1 MNPTRGV
8 IKTPWKLLCSINRH
22 KGFSPVAP
30 TIVNK
35 NKGFLL
41 LRLGCRTAWE
51 QALFIYLAFFCV
63 LPAREGKSS
72 ILLPPC
78 PCRRCKNAEKN
89 LNLFWRLLE
98 TESLYCVISSY
109 SVTLSKTHEL
119 SQKKKDDL
127 WHRNSPTF
135 PIQPSHGWGKGWT
148 SLQKWKH
155 YRLFQ
160 HRILVRIW
168 SNKRTFLTWY
178 EIQVVLTLQPKEA
191 FLTFQIWT
199 DLDSPK

>member
-63 LPAREGKSS
+63 LPAGEDKSS

-89 LNLFWRLLE
+89 LKLFWRLLE

-109 SVTLSKTHEL
+109 CVTLSK
-119 SQKKKDDL
+119 
-127 WHRNSPTF
+127 NSRIIPKE
-135 PIQPSHGWGKGWT
+135 KGW
-148 SLQKWKH
+148 SLISKLPNFPHPTLPWMRQ
-155 YRLFQ
+155 RLNNFA
-160 HRILVRIW
+160 
-168 SNKRTFLTWY
+168 NMK
-178 EIQVVLTLQPKEA
+178 TL
-191 FLTFQIWT
+191 
-199 DLDSPK
+199 SPVSASRSCSHLI